1 MVSLP
6 LKNPGIFKKAGLTPP
21 HGILLW
27 GPPGGGKTVL
37 AEAAAYSADSSYIAV
52 KAIEIMSEPE
62 EIRVMYETAAEL
74 APTVI
79 FVNEVDALAPNRD
92 AESIWAVGITRD
104 APIRIAPPTITEIFY
119 EEMDKAAR
127 GCDIITIGGTY
138 RPDILDQASLK
149 KGRMERKIYVPPPD
163 SEERAEIIKIH
174 LKGKQLAPDVSV
186 DLLADLT
193 EYYVG
198 ADILGMIREAVVIAI
213 KEGDGKFDSLSL
225 ENFKSAMKR
234 VPPSLSASTVEKY
247 NETLKEECEHCY
259 IF

>member
-1 MVSLP
+1 
-6 LKNPGIFKKAGLTPP
+6 
-21 HGILLW
+21 
-27 GPPGGGKTVL
+27 
-37 AEAAAYSADSSYIAV
+37 
-52 KAIEIMSEPE
+52 
-62 EIRVMYETAAEL
+62 
-74 APTVI
+74 
-79 FVNEVDALAPNRD
+79 
-92 AESIWAVGITRD
+92 
-104 APIRIAPPTITEIFY
+104 
-119 EEMDKAAR
+119 
-127 GCDIITIGGTY
+127 
-138 RPDILDQASLK
+138 
-149 KGRMERKIYVPPPD
+149 MERKIYVPPPD

-174 LKGKQLAPDVSV
+174 LKGKELAPDVSV